1 MWEPSQATLDMGF
14 CVHCGGK
21 GTARV
26 RPLGGSP
33 KVPTDHE
40 RRRKGADTPIN
51 VPIENRNQILW
62 QKKLLI
68 GCGGGCQQ
76 ECGQAYSPVAEWMK
90 GVDLVLE
97 DERQQ
102 YGNMEEAA
110 SIARTP
116 RTCLEVWS
124 GDHRQTP
131 GGLQKTKEA
140 KAFRRKLIKRPLALR
155 SQTKYIQP
163 HGLAGVVTIPGL
175 SYWNVSLAA
184 RSMGKKRDVGP
195 RACDRAGLG

>member
-14 CVHCGGK
+14 LRPLWWK
-21 GTARV
+21 GYRPRV

-131 GGLQKTKEA
+131 GGLQKNKGSKSLPT
-140 KAFRRKLIKRPLALR
+140 
-155 SQTKYIQP
+155 QTYQAPSGFEEPDEIHP
-163 HGLAGVVTIPGL
+163 APWTGWGCDDTWTVLLERFPG
-175 SYWNVSLAA
+175 S
-184 RSMGKKRDVGP
+184 
-195 RACDRAGLG
+195 